1 MNIEKKYQ
9 LARKK
14 LPIYWGELVKNDSI
28 DTVWSDDGMEFLLFT
43 NSKDGD
49 EVRVYNVSKTD
60 PQYVIR
66 TSVFNDYLSE
76 QGIDNKLINQI
87 LASSNKNKKIKESSV
102 NISYDNHIN
111 LISFEY
117 LNHTFEYNL

>member
-1 MNIEKKYQ
+1 MNIEKRYH

-14 LPIYWGELVKNDSI
+14 LPIYWGELVKNDSVDI
-28 DTVWSDDGMEFLLFT
+28 VWADDGMEFLLFT

-49 EVRVYNVSKTD
+49 EVRVYNVSKSD
-60 PQYVIR
+60 PRYLIKI
-66 TSVFNDYLSE
+66 SVFKDCLSE
-76 QGIDNKLINQI
+76 YGLENKLINQI
-87 LASSNKNKKIKESSV
+87 IGSSNKNKKIKESSV

-117 LNHTFEYNL
+117 LQPHHLYF